1 MRPSR
6 LTNDSTAL
14 AVGRMKSAGPC
25 ARHSSY
31 EGNQSQKSKNL
42 WLTEQTITEQV
53 LMFQRLLAYTA
64 ETFAP
69 LTERVFLNVVNGNHD
84 EAQPTRTPTPATA
97 GPTSRRG
104 GLVYL
109 LRSGDI
115 SHMSVV

>member
-84 EAQPTRTPTPATA
+84 EAQHDQNTYPRQRLGQRHAAAAWSTCCARVIFRT
-97 GPTSRRG
+97 
-104 GLVYL
+104 
-109 LRSGDI
+109 
-115 SHMSVV
+115 